1 MGFERSKIE
10 NILGDLSRIRR
21 ELHKIPEIGFQE
33 VKTSAHIKKLLE
45 TWGVPY
51 ESVVTTGIA
60 VHFEGEGPE
69 SVAFRADMDGL
80 PTLEATGAA
89 YASTHPGRM
98 HACGH
103 DGHMTMALGIIRYL
117 VLEKPMLKKGLLVVF
132 QPAEEG
138 PGGALPLLETGI
150 FDKYQV
156 TEIFGYHLY
165 PDIEKGYFATRKGPM
180 MARTGEMD
188 ITITGRSAHGAQ
200 PHQGRDT
207 VLLGARLIGDLQSV
221 VSRHIDPLEPAVVTV
236 GRFEAGE
243 ARSIIA
249 EKATL
254 LGTLRAFDEGVYT
267 RMKERITHLA
277 RGLEEEEVTVSLV
290 FRDMYPALLNHGDLV
305 EDFKE
310 ALGERYLELGAPVML
325 AEDFAYYTQKL
336 PGIFVFLGIRE
347 PAEAS
352 HEPLHSARF
361 DFDEAVLGVGVEGY
375 LRYLAFRGVL
385 DE

>member
-1 MGFERSKIE
+1 
-10 NILGDLSRIRR
+10 
-21 ELHKIPEIGFQE
+21 
-33 VKTSAHIKKLLE
+33 
-45 TWGVPY
+45 
-51 ESVVTTGIA
+51 
-60 VHFEGEGPE
+60 
-69 SVAFRADMDGL
+69 
-80 PTLEATGAA
+80 
-89 YASTHPGRM
+89 
-98 HACGH
+98 
-103 DGHMTMALGIIRYL
+103 

-165 PDIEKGYFATRKGPM
+165 PDIAKGFFATRKGPM

-188 ITITGRSAHGAQ
+188 ITITGKSAHGAQ

-254 LGTLRAFDEGVYT
+254 LGTLRAFDEGVYA
-267 RMKERITHLA
+267 RMKERITRLA
-277 RGLEEEEVTVSLV
+277 RGLEEEEVRVSLV
-290 FRDMYPALLNHGDLV
+290 FRDMYPALLNHPDLV
-305 EDFKE
+305 ADFKE
-310 ALGERYLELGAPVML
+310 ALGERCHELGAPVML
-325 AEDFAYYTQKL
+325 AEDFAYYTQKM
-336 PGIFVFLGIRE
+336 PGIFVFLGIRD
-347 PAEAS
+347 PSEAS